1 MGIVLIITRKL
12 GPDVFGGYAF
22 LNAVIMTS
30 VVIANFGLD
39 TLMVR
44 EVSRDSSQG
53 NRFLF
58 NALGFKVISSLLVM
72 VSVWSI
78 FRLLWD
84 NEAMIR
90 LLAAFSIVI
99 FLNSLSQSFWYYGDA
114 FQEFQLHA
122 FLWALLNVI
131 KVVSVWLVVSCRQGL
146 TAVIYALVIAEFISL
161 MISGWWVRLHFRLV
175 LSHLSLKSM
184 RLLFK
189 KVWPLAIVFILSAL
203 YFRVN
208 LMMLEVMKGEK
219 AVGIYAAAYKL
230 IEFFAIIPGTVT
242 VAALPGLAA
251 DYPANIEAFRT
262 SFYKTLTALSVV
274 GGAIGLFL
282 YLFSKQIIPLLYGP
296 LFSDSV
302 LSLRI
307 LSGAVFFMFVNGYLA
322 YVTIATNNDKPV
334 ALILIV
340 STILNVVFNY
350 YLIPRYSH
358 VGAAFATLFS
368 EVCMVLLYV
377 VLFMKADYPL
387 FRWERI

>member
-1 MGIVLIITRKL
+1 
-12 GPDVFGGYAF
+12 
-22 LNAVIMTS
+22 
-30 VVIANFGLD
+30 
-39 TLMVR
+39 
-44 EVSRDSSQG
+44 
-53 NRFLF
+53 
-58 NALGFKVISSLLVM
+58 
-72 VSVWSI
+72 
-78 FRLLWD
+78 
-84 NEAMIR
+84 MIR

-114 FQEFQLHA
+114 FQEFQFHA

-131 KVVSVWLVVSCRQGL
+131 KVVSVWLVVSCRQDL
-146 TAVIYALVIAEFISL
+146 TAIIYALVIAEFISL
-161 MISGWWVRLHFRLV
+161 MISGWWVRLRFRLV

-203 YFRVN
+203 YFRVD

-242 VAALPGLAA
+242 VAALPGLAG

-262 SFYKTLTALSVV
+262 SFYKTLTVLSVV

-282 YLFSKQIIPLLYGP
+282 FLFSKQIIPLLYGP

-340 STILNVVFNY
+340 STILNIVFNY

-368 EVCMVLLYV
+368 EACMVLLYV
-377 VLFMKADYPL
+377 VLFIKADYPL
-387 FRWERI
+387 FRRERI